1 MPRLPKS
8 LLRHAYHIDPLLP
21 LLLRPCRDLPSARN
35 ELRWLREHVS
45 SGPNA
50 TTPHASN
57 STHTRLHKLCLER
70 ARGKPLQYIL
80 GSQPFGGLDILC
92 RPGVL
97 IPRPETESYTI
108 LLAEALIQHTQATP
122 LQDLRVL
129 DLCTGTGCIALLL
142 YALLAPHVPNLS
154 ICGIDVSPT
163 ALKLAHQN
171 LAWNSRHN
179 YIHATAAQQVQFAY
193 GDALTKTPSIE
204 GEWDILISNP
214 PYISPSSFDTDTERS
229 VRNYEPKLALVPPPP
244 LGLSGTTVSEMA
256 DVAGDAFYKHLDR
269 LARKGK
275 AKIMVVEVA
284 GTEQAVRVVKGID
297 EEGDGH
303 WDGCQLW
310 HDDWDG
316 RYWDEAVSDGKDR
329 VGELGVRH
337 LGTGH
342 GRAVVC
348 WRGQGREWL
357 HGGGAALA

>member
-1 MPRLPKS
+1 M
-8 LLRHAYHIDPLLP
+8 
-21 LLLRPCRDLPSARN
+21 
-35 ELRWLREHVS
+35 
-45 SGPNA
+45 
-50 TTPHASN
+50 
-57 STHTRLHKLCLER
+57 
-70 ARGKPLQYIL
+70 
-80 GSQPFGGLDILC
+80 
-92 RPGVL
+92 
-97 IPRPETESYTI
+97 
-108 LLAEALIQHTQATP
+108 
-122 LQDLRVL
+122 
-129 DLCTGTGCIALLL
+129 
-142 YALLAPHVPNLS
+142 
-154 ICGIDVSPT
+154 
-163 ALKLAHQN
+163 
-171 LAWNSRHN
+171 
-179 YIHATAAQQVQFAY
+179 
-193 GDALTKTPSIE
+193 
-204 GEWDILISNP
+204 
-214 PYISPSSFDTDTERS
+214 
-229 VRNYEPKLALVPPPP
+229 RNYEPKLALVPPPP